1 MKSFKILFLFFYLFS
16 LNKMPV
22 STESIWARSYVIIE
36 QTRGE
41 VLEGKDIYLS
51 RSVAS
56 ISKIMTAIVAIES
69 ESLFQIVKVGDEIDE
84 VVGSSL
90 YLEKGTEIRIIDL
103 VYGLLLRSGNDAAMI
118 IAKNVGGE
126 VEKFVDRMNQKG
138 KEIGMN
144 HTTFHNPHGLDIN
157 EEGNISCA
165 YDMALLM
172 RYCLDNELFQEI
184 TGTKRYHCPNIG
196 IWENKHKLL
205 QKYEYC
211 IGGKTG
217 FTSKAK
223 RTLVSA
229 AKKDGLQLICVT
241 LDCGGDFSFHRQL
254 FESYFQRFE
263 GLPLLEKGN
272 NYINDYVFYTRK
284 SYTVFIPKEK
294 AHHLLIIYALDVDRK
309 TITFRIVYQDATED
323 VYGPFSIE
331 SFQKIK

>member
-1 MKSFKILFLFFYLFS
+1 
-16 LNKMPV
+16 
-22 STESIWARSYVIIE
+22 
-36 QTRGE
+36 
-41 VLEGKDIYLS
+41 
-51 RSVAS
+51 
-56 ISKIMTAIVAIES
+56 
-69 ESLFQIVKVGDEIDE
+69 
-84 VVGSSL
+84 
-90 YLEKGTEIRIIDL
+90 
-103 VYGLLLRSGNDAAMI
+103 MI

-294 AHHLLIIYALDVDRK
+294 AHHLLVIYALDVNRK